1 MASTTVTTTTE
12 TTTEATSTALP
23 PLMKAWVLHGKE
35 DMRLEER
42 PVPTPG
48 AGEVLLQI
56 GSVGVCGSDK
66 HMFFE
71 GRASSDILRAPVVL
85 GHEFGGTIVGV
96 GEGIDPARLGVRVA
110 VEPLVPDWTSREARE
125 GRYNI
130 DPNQRFFGVPGLDGA
145 LQQYLVV
152 PSDNAHAIPD
162 SVSDDAA
169 AMVETISVA
178 LNGVEKAAL
187 PMGSRVVIVGGG
199 PVGLFVAQLCRAQ
212 GVGTIALV
220 EPQESR
226 RNAAAGFGCVT
237 YSDLAEA
244 GGDYDAFI
252 DCTGVASVRHDGCYT
267 VRPGGRAVFI
277 GVGAEDATVPMPAVI
292 EREVSIH
299 GVMRYA
305 FTWPKVIAML
315 EAGLIEADGLVSRT
329 LRMDDALEAW
339 TRPLATEVKTMVLVG
354 E

>member
-1 MASTTVTTTTE
+1 MSITGREASPMTTTSTTRP
-12 TTTEATSTALP
+12 ST
-23 PLMKAWVLHGKE
+23 MRAWVLHGKE
-35 DMRLEER
+35 DMRLETR
-42 PVPTPG
+42 TVPSPA
-48 AGEVLLQI
+48 AGEVLLKI

-71 GRASSDILRAPVVL
+71 GRASSDILRDPVVL
-85 GHEFGGTIVGV
+85 GHEFGGTIIGV
-96 GEGIDPARLGVRVA
+96 GEGVDPTRIGERVA

-145 LQQYLVV
+145 LQEYLAV
-152 PSDNAHAIPD
+152 PTGNAHHIPD
-162 SVSDDAA
+162 AVSNDAA

-187 PMGSRVVIVGGG
+187 SIGSRVVIAGGG
-199 PVGLFVAQLCRAQ
+199 PVGLFVAQLCRAA

-226 RNAAAGFGCVT
+226 RNAAADFGCLT
-237 YSDLAEA
+237 YVSLSEA

-252 DCTGVASVRHDGCYT
+252 DCTGVAEVRHDGCYS

-277 GVGAEDATVPMPAVI
+277 GVGAQDASVPMPAVI

-329 LRMDDALEAW
+329 LTMDDALAAW
-339 TRPLATEVKTMVLVG
+339 TVPLATDVKTMIRVG
-354 E
+354 D